1 MKWSHSDP
9 GSGGFLRECAARGWL
24 PDRAKAVRE
33 PCEEHHPLPGQERRH
48 WQILPA
54 QDPESDHRGE
64 SGRETGKT
72 ELCLLS
78 LLSGVKGV
86 VQCHNTF
93 MDTCLQEDDGRYI
106 GKRIWRVVLVPDC
119 LVSQDFS
126 AKTRDQKQD
135 QKDLYFCPLL
145 VVLLVWR
152 SFLYWC
158 ASLPVVHLSITPV

>member
-93 MDTCLQEDDGRYI
+93 MDTCLQEDEGRYI
-106 GKRIWRVVLVPDC
+106 GMRIWRVVLVPDC
-119 LVSQDFS
+119 LMSQDFS
-126 AKTRDQKQD
+126 AKTRDQKKVAD
-135 QKDLYFCPLL
+135 QEKLQIKESCGWGKIADE
-145 VVLLVWR
+145 R
-152 SFLYWC
+152 SC
-158 ASLPVVHLSITPV
+158 R